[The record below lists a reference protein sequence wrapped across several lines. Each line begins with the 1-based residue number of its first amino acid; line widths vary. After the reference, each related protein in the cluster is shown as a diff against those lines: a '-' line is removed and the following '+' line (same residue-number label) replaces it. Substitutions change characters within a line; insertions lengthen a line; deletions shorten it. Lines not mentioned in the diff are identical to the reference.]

1 MLRFIGVST
10 QGDRVELSSPKSLV
24 ICRDKEAPADSLSGV
39 FSCAIEEELAQMY
52 VYDCDELVYSGIVD
66 EQILSYGERVETE
79 VISRSMAALLLDNE
93 ALPMK
98 YVNPSAQLIF
108 LRYLRPLGFEKY
120 VGENRCVNGEFKVP
134 KGSSCYKV
142 LEDFCRKV
150 YGTTPREEGGVLYLQ
165 ESGSPPQVLFSNHSS
180 EGIPFSYIAHNRLRC
195 KLISRVRV
203 KTLPG
208 ADYTSVVESSQA
220 LSRGIRRERY
230 LNASDCSVTSLSDA
244 KNIIRSGH
252 DASESI
258 TIDCMGRH
266 TGLLGAD
273 AQVEYDLGQRKE
285 GFYVSSVR
293 YSLTSK
299 GEKTRL
305 ILNKKEN

>member
-1 MLRFIGVST
+1 MRFIGVSA
-10 QGDRVELSSPKSLV
+10 QGDRVELQSPKSLV
-24 ICRDKEAPADSLSGV
+24 ISRDKDAPADSLSGV
-39 FSCAIEEELAQMY
+39 FPCAIEEELAQIY
-52 VYDCDELVYSGIVD
+52 VYDSDELVYSGIVD
-66 EQILSYGERVETE
+66 EQVLSYGECVETE
-79 VISRSMAALLLDNE
+79 IISRSMAALLLDNE

-108 LRYLRPLGFEKY
+108 LRYLRPLGFEKF
-120 VGENRCVNGEFKVP
+120 VGENRCVNGEFKVS

-150 YGTTPREEGGVLYLQ
+150 YGSTPREEGGVLYLQ
-165 ESGSPPQVLFSNHSS
+165 EGDSTSRVLFSNQST

-208 ADYTSVVESSQA
+208 ADYTSVVESSRA

-230 LNASDCSVTSLSDA
+230 LNASDYSVTSLSDA
-244 KNIIRSGH
+244 ENIIRSGL
-252 DASESI
+252 DASESVI
-258 TIDCMGRH
+258 IDCIGRH

-273 AQVEYDLGQRKE
+273 AQVEYDLGHRQE
-285 GFYVSSVR
+285 GFCVTGVR

-299 GEKTRL
+299 GERTRL